1 MWDIFTESAVGRS
14 IAFLAPS
21 LLDLSSKTSAEV
33 RDDAS
38 QSTRAEDDVDKDPL
52 LPMNWSMAKKN
63 FVLAQL
69 CMLTFAVYAGS
80 AIYTPGVQQ
89 ISQDFHVGNVVTTL
103 GLTLFVIGYSVGPVI
118 WTVFS
123 EDVKIGRTPIIVGTL
138 FAFLLLQVGCALVQN
153 LPGLLIMRFLSG
165 VFGSPALAIVAGII
179 WDIYPPTQAAYAIAL
194 WG

>member
-1 MWDIFTESAVGRS
+1 MWDIFTESTAGR
-14 IAFLAPS
+14 IITYLAPS
-21 LLDLSSKTSAEV
+21 SLDLSSKPLAEV
-33 RDDAS
+33 HDDAS

-69 CMLTFAVYAGS
+69 CLLTFAVYAGS